1 MNGNEKQR
9 TRPQK
14 LSGTE
19 QNECVRSLARAKRV
33 NGLRERVELV
43 SEESGRGM
51 ARGLAR
57 GLALGSEDEENR
69 QRPQK

>member
-19 QNECVRSLARAKRV
+19 QNECVRSLARVKRV
-33 NGLRERVELV
+33 NGLRERVEPTEMTLV
-43 SEESGRGM
+43 SEESGRGK
-51 ARGLAR
+51 GISK
-57 GLALGSEDEENR
+57 GISTR
-69 QRPQK
+69 Q